1 MQTQPAVAPSPRFAD
16 HAITDPAVLRGIIG
30 EPSKAIAEKGTD
42 HLTPLVTQFITTS
55 PYFMLATADADG
67 TCDVSPRGDA
77 AGNVHILD
85 ERTIVLPD
93 RLGNKRVDSL
103 LNILGNPHV
112 GLLFLIP
119 GVDET
124 VRLNGRATLS
134 RDPALLAA
142 LEMRRKQPNVVIVVE
157 IEEIFTHCARSV
169 LRSGLWAPETWV
181 DPDTVPTLAA
191 MSAEQKHLPLPD
203 ETDGKRNEEYRTR
216 LY

>member
-1 MQTQPAVAPSPRFAD
+1 MQTETAIASSSRFAA
-16 HAITDPAVLRGIIG
+16 HAVTRLDDLRAIIG
-30 EPSKAIAEKGTD
+30 EPSRMIAEKGAGY
-42 HLTPLVTQFITTS
+42 LTPLVTQFIETS
-55 PYFMLATADADG
+55 PYFMLATAAADG

-103 LNILGNPHV
+103 KNILCNPHV

-134 RDPALLAA
+134 RDPGLLAA
-142 LEMRRKQPNVVIVVE
+142 LEMRGKQPNVVIVVE
-157 IEEIFTHCARSV
+157 IEEVFTHCARSV
-169 LRSGLWAPETWV
+169 LRSGVWAPETWV

-191 MSAEQKHLPLPD
+191 MSAEQKHLPPPD
-203 ETDGKRNEEYRTR
+203 ESAGKRNEEYRTR